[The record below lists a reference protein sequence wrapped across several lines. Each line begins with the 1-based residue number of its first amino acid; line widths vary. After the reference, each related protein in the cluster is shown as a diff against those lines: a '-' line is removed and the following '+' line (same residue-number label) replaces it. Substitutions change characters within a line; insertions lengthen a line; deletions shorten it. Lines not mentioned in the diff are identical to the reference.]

1 MMVVTCVL
9 AYAPVV
15 IGQSDTGVIGADL
28 QGDFTTYKNRSLAVA
43 GTDKDLRRNFNWL
56 ILNNFFN

>member
-15 IGQSDTGVIGADL
+15 IGQSDTVDL

-56 ILNNFFN
+56 ILNHFFN